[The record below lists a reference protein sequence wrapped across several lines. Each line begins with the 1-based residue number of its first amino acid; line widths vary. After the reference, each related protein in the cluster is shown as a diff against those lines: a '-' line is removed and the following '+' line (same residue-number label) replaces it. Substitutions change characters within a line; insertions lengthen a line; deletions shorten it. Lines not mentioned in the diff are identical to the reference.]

1 MNADM
6 KATLFPVKEIPAI
19 TSGADSE
26 LLETGYKFIVRE
38 DNNEVIS
45 CVTDKYK
52 LITNKEVMD
61 VALPILKDRGG
72 TLIEAKTFNNARS
85 IWKFRF
91 KDAKVKIDKG
101 DFVNPEV
108 IIRNSYDGSS
118 EVQAMGGA
126 YRLVCSNG
134 MIVGYT
140 IGKKSARHVVWNE
153 NHDIDGIVTN
163 IIHSVGKIF
172 NNDFPLMINTK
183 VMRNH
188 IIKIMKLFP
197 NQAISAFT
205 QHLIKEPPKT
215 YWDLFNAATWTAT
228 HAMKRNNE
236 ATHKIEA
243 QVFPLI
249 KKMVKSANIAK
260 A

>member
-1 MNADM
+1 MNTDVLLEP
-6 KATLFPVKEIPAI
+6 TLFPVKEVPAI
-19 TSGADSE
+19 GYEVTQS
-26 LLETGYKFIVRE
+26 GYKFITRK

-61 VALPILKDRGG
+61 IALPILKEKGG
-72 TLIEAKTFNNARS
+72 TLMEARTFNNARTM
-85 IWKFRF
+85 WKFRF
-91 KDAKVKIDKG
+91 RDTKVKIDKG
-101 DFVNPEV
+101 DFVNLEV

-140 IGKKSARHVVWNE
+140 INKKSARHIVWNE
-153 NHDIDGIVTN
+153 GHDIDGIVTN
-163 IIHSVGKIF
+163 IIHSVKEIF
-172 NNDFPLMINTK
+172 DNDFPLMINTS
-183 VMRNH
+183 VIENH

-205 QHLIKEPPKT
+205 QHLLKEPPKT

>member
-1 MNADM
+1 MNTDVLLEP
-6 KATLFPVKEIPAI
+6 TLFPVKEIPAI
-19 TSGADSE
+19 GYKVTQS
-26 LLETGYKFIVRE
+26 GYKFIVRK
-38 DNNEVIS
+38 DNDEVIS

-61 VALPILKDRGG
+61 IALPILKDKGG
-72 TLIEAKTFNNARS
+72 SLMESRVFNNARTM
-85 IWKFRF
+85 WKFRF
-91 KDAKVKIDKG
+91 RDTKVEIDKG

-140 IGKKSARHVVWNE
+140 INKKSARHVVWNE
-153 NHDIDGIVTN
+153 GHNIDGIVTN
-163 IIHSVGKIF
+163 IIHSVKEIF
-172 NNDFPLMINTK
+172 DNDFPLMIDTQ

-188 IIKIMKLFP
+188 VIKVMKLFP

-205 QHLIKEPPKT
+205 QHLLKQPPKT

-236 ATHKIEA
+236 ATHKVEA

-249 KKMVKSANIAK
+249 KKMVKSVNMAK

>member
-1 MNADM
+1 MNTDVLLES
-6 KATLFPVKEIPAI
+6 TLFPVKEIPAI
-19 TSGADSE
+19 GYEVTQS
-26 LLETGYKFIVRE
+26 GYKFIVRK
-38 DNNEVIS
+38 DNSEVIS

-61 VALPILKDRGG
+61 IALPILKDKGG
-72 TLIEAKTFNNARS
+72 TLMESRVFNNARTM
-85 IWKFRF
+85 WKFRF
-91 KDAKVKIDKG
+91 KDTKVKIDKG

-140 IGKKSARHVVWNE
+140 INKKSARHVVWNE
-153 NHDIDGIVTN
+153 GHDIDGIVTN
-163 IIHSVGKIF
+163 IIHSVKGIF
-172 NNDFPLMINTK
+172 DNDFPLMIDTQ
-183 VMRNH
+183 VIENH
-188 IIKIMKLFP
+188 IIKVMKLFP
-197 NQAISAFT
+197 TQAISSFT
-205 QHLIKEPPKT
+205 QHLIKQPPKT

>member
-1 MNADM
+1 MNTDVLLES
-6 KATLFPVKEIPAI
+6 TLFPVKEKQA
-19 TSGADSE
+19 
-26 LLETGYKFIVRE
+26 LLAGMNTGHKFIVRE
-38 DNNEVIS
+38 DTNEVIS

-61 VALPILKDRGG
+61 IALPIFKDKGG
-72 TLIEAKTFNNARS
+72 SLMESRTFNNARTM
-85 IWKFRF
+85 WKFRF
-91 KDAKVKIDKG
+91 RDTKVEIQKG

-126 YRLVCSNG
+126 FRLVCLNG

-140 IGKKSARHVVWNE
+140 IGKKSARHIVWNE
-153 NHDIDGIVTN
+153 NHGIDGIVTN
-163 IIHSVGKIF
+163 IINSVRGVF
-172 NNDFPLMINTK
+172 DNDFPLMIDTT
-183 VMRNH
+183 VMKNH
-188 IIKIMKLFP
+188 VIKIMKLFP

-243 QVFPLI
+243 QIFPLI
-249 KKMVKSANIAK
+249 KKMVKSASIAK

>member
-1 MNADM
+1 
-6 KATLFPVKEIPAI
+6 
-19 TSGADSE
+19 
-26 LLETGYKFIVRE
+26 
-38 DNNEVIS
+38 
-45 CVTDKYK
+45 
-52 LITNKEVMD
+52 
-61 VALPILKDRGG
+61 
-72 TLIEAKTFNNARS
+72 
-85 IWKFRF
+85 
-91 KDAKVKIDKG
+91 
-101 DFVNPEV
+101 
-108 IIRNSYDGSS
+108 
-118 EVQAMGGA
+118 
-126 YRLVCSNG
+126 

-140 IGKKSARHVVWNE
+140 INKKSARHVVWNE
-153 NHDIDGIVTN
+153 GHDIDGIITN
-163 IIHSVGKIF
+163 IIHSVKEIF
-172 NNDFPLMINTK
+172 DNDFPLMIDTQ

-188 IIKIMKLFP
+188 IIKVMKLFP

-205 QHLIKEPPKT
+205 QHLLKEPPKT

>member
-1 MNADM
+1 MNTDVLLEP
-6 KATLFPVKEIPAI
+6 TLFPVKEVPAI
-19 TSGADSE
+19 GYEVTQS
-26 LLETGYKFIVRE
+26 GYKFITRK

-61 VALPILKDRGG
+61 IALPILKEKGG
-72 TLIEAKTFNNARS
+72 TLMEARTFNNARTM
-85 IWKFRF
+85 WKFRF
-91 KDAKVKIDKG
+91 RDTKVKIDKG

-140 IGKKSARHVVWNE
+140 INKKSARHIVWNE
-153 NHDIDGIVTN
+153 GHDIDGIVTN
-163 IIHSVGKIF
+163 IIHSVKEIF
-172 NNDFPLMINTK
+172 DNDFPLMIDTQ

-188 IIKIMKLFP
+188 IIKVMKLFP

-205 QHLIKEPPKT
+205 QHLLKDI
-215 YWDLFNAATWTAT
+215 LGF
-228 HAMKRNNE
+228 
-236 ATHKIEA
+236 I
-243 QVFPLI
+243 
-249 KKMVKSANIAK
+249 
-260 A
+260 